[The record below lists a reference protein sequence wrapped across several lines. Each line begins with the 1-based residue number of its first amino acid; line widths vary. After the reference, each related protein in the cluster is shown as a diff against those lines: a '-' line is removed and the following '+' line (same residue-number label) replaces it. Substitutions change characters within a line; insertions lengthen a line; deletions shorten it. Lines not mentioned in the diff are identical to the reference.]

1 MEAKELQLAIVP
13 TRSVLL
19 HEEIE
24 RKRVDR
30 LANRLKHDRVLKNP
44 PIVTQVRSP
53 GGPPRYVV
61 LDGASRTSAFRTL
74 EIPDIVVQIVDY
86 DSPNVHLQ
94 SWNHLLLDVDPAELR
109 ADIMA
114 LPDLQLVE
122 MDEASARSKLERRE
136 IICYLLFADGCVEG
150 VTSGAD
156 RYAQARA
163 LAALVKTYDRKA
175 ELYRVATTNLEELA
189 AKHHRLSAVVVFPNY
204 RPDDILKLALN
215 GAKVPAGITRHI
227 IPGRALRINIPLD
240 ILETSRPLEEKN
252 AWLDEWL
259 EAKIQERR
267 VRYYQEP
274 VFLFD
279 E

>member
-1 MEAKELQLAIVP
+1 MEAKELRLAVVP
-13 TRSVLL
+13 TRAVVL

-24 RKRVDR
+24 PKRVDR
-30 LANRLKHDRVLKNP
+30 LSQRLRHDRVLKNP
-44 PIVTQVRSP
+44 PIVTEVRTA
-53 GGPPRYVV
+53 GQPPRYVV
-61 LDGASRTSAFRTL
+61 LDGASRTSAFRKL
-74 EIPDIVVQIVDY
+74 DIPDIVVQIVDY
-86 DSPNVHLQ
+86 DSPGVRLQ

-109 ADIMA
+109 AAIMA
-114 LPDLQLVE
+114 IPDLELVE
-122 MDEASARSKLERRE
+122 MDQDTARTKLDRRE
-136 IICYLLFADGCVEG
+136 IICYLIFADGCVEG
-150 VTSGAD
+150 VTSGPD

-163 LAALVKTYDRKA
+163 LAALVKTYERKA
-175 ELYRVATTNLEELA
+175 ELYRVATTNLEELV

-204 RPDDILKLALN
+204 RPDDILRLALN
-215 GAKVPAGITRHI
+215 GAKVPMGITRHI

-240 ILETSRPLEEKN
+240 VLETPRPLEEKN

-267 VRYYQEP
+267 VRFYQEP